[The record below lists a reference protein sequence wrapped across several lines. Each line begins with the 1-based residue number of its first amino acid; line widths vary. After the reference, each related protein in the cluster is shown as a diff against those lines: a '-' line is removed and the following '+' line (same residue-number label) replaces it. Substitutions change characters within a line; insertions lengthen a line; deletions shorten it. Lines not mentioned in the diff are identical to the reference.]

1 MTGHTRNQGRVGPE
15 ASCLLEAA
23 WPGLCPGPAPTLTP
37 GSGPSVTL
45 FLPVQDMLL
54 GEGVEVPPFLPA
66 SALPPAQAC
75 SRGLGCC
82 PGGAGMQ
89 PREQEPC
96 DHGAT
101 SAAHAVPGEEGDG
114 GRTRYIAQGWW
125 TEREKGGWTG
135 REGGEVPVR
144 VSPGNVTIEWGNT
157 EHS

>member
-1 MTGHTRNQGRVGPE
+1 MLDTGDRSHKKSGQSRTPG

-37 GSGPSVTL
+37 GNGPSVTL

-101 SAAHAVPGEEGDG
+101 SAAHAVLGRREMGEEHVTLRRGG
-114 GRTRYIAQGWW
+114 GRRAKKVDGQA
-125 TEREKGGWTG
+125 ERE
-135 REGGEVPVR
+135 VR
-144 VSPGNVTIEWGNT
+144 CQCVCPQAM
-157 EHS
+157 